1 MDRRIIIN
9 ADDFG
14 LCDGVNEAVAQAHS
28 EGILTSATIMANMSA
43 AGKAVKIAK
52 KLPTLGVGVHLNLT
66 EGRPVSKDAGISCLL
81 NDEGQFA
88 YSPLVLSLMSLAR
101 REIRKAIRT
110 ELAAQI
116 QWVIDHGLKPTH
128 LDSHKHIHAFPAL
141 FSIICQLARRF
152 GISGIRWSFE
162 PKELSRIPW
171 PLTGEEGRARA
182 RNVRIMARINRLQN
196 SDFLKNDAVLGIAH
210 TGKIDV
216 NFFKAVALYN
226 SAATAEVMTHPG
238 YEDGLDPDKTRL
250 LHQRKIE
257 LDALCSEK
265 TRQYFEDAGIKL
277 VHYGQLRTGQ

>member
-14 LCDGVNEAVAQAHS
+14 LCEGVNKAVAEAHS
-28 EGILTSATIMANMSA
+28 DGILTSATIMANMPA
-43 AGKAVKIAK
+43 AGEAVEIAK
-52 KLPTLGVGVHLNLT
+52 QIPTLGVGVHLNLT
-66 EGRPVSKDAGISCLL
+66 EGRPISKEACVSRLL
-81 NDEGQFA
+81 NADGQFTC
-88 YSPLVLSLMSLAR
+88 SPIKLSLLSLAGHKV
-101 REIRKAIRT
+101 REAVRT

-116 QWVIDHGLKPTH
+116 QWIIDRGLKPTH
-128 LDSHKHIHAFPAL
+128 LDSHKHIHSSPAL

-152 GISGIRWSFE
+152 GIPAIRWSFE

-171 PLTGEEGRARA
+171 PLTGEDGRARA

-196 SDFLKNDAVLGIAH
+196 SDFLRNDAVLGIAH

-265 TRQYFEDAGIKL
+265 ARQYFEDAGIKL
-277 VHYGQLRTGQ
+277 VHYGQL